1 MNRFDGKL
9 VLLVGGYS
17 GIGAAAAERLANEGA
32 SLVLVGR
39 QEAKLQATLAKL
51 SGSGHE
57 IVVADAVYSEQLQP
71 VVQIGR
77 KRGGYSGA
85 VVCAGSHTVRPL
97 AVLTREGIAQA
108 FEANVTTALLA
119 TGAFA
124 KAAAKEG
131 AGVVWLSSVAAMR
144 GTATFSAYAA
154 AKGALISAA
163 RVAAIELA
171 PRHIRVN
178 VIAAGVVETPMS
190 AGWLALLNEEQ
201 KAALKHRHLLG
212 IGQPEDVAG
221 VIAFLLSDD
230 ARWMTGSVVTAD
242 GGLSAQ

>member
-1 MNRFDGKL
+1 MGRFDGKSML
-9 VLLVGGYS
+9 IVGGYS
-17 GIGAAAAERLANEGA
+17 AIGKAAAARLAGEGA

-39 QEAKLQATLAKL
+39 KEEKLKEALAAMP
-51 SGSGHE
+51 GSGHE
-57 IVVADAVYSEQLQP
+57 IVVADAAVSEQLQP

-85 VVCAGSHTVRPL
+85 VVCAGAHVVRPIS
-97 AVLTREGIAQA
+97 VLNREMIAQS

-124 KAAAKEG
+124 KAACKEG
-131 AGVVWLSSVAAMR
+131 GGMVWLSSVAAMR
-144 GTATFSAYAA
+144 GTATFSVYAA

-163 RVAAIELA
+163 RVAAVELA
-171 PRHIRVN
+171 SRHIRVN
-178 VIAAGVVETPMS
+178 VIAAGVVESPMS
-190 AGWLALLNEEQ
+190 DGWLALLNEEQ
-201 KAALKHRHLLG
+201 KTALKHRHLLG

>member
-9 VLLVGGYS
+9 VLVVGGYS
-17 GIGAAAAERLANEGA
+17 GIGIAAAERLAGEGA

-39 QEAKLQATLAKL
+39 QEEKLLAALAKL
-51 SGSGHE
+51 PGAGHE
-57 IVVADAVYSEQLQP
+57 MVVADAAFADQLQP
-71 VVQIGR
+71 LVQIGR
-77 KRGGYSGA
+77 KRGGYAGA

-97 AVLTREGIAQA
+97 SVLNREGIAQA
-108 FEANVTTALLA
+108 FESNVTTALLA

-131 AGVVWLSSVAAMR
+131 TGVVWLSSVAALR

-171 PRHIRVN
+171 PRKIRVN
-178 VIAAGVVETPMS
+178 VIAAGVVETEMS
-190 AGWLALLNEEQ
+190 KSWLALLSEEQ

-212 IGQPEDVAG
+212 IGQPADIAG

-230 ARWMTGSVVTAD
+230 ARWMTGSMVTAD

>member
-1 MNRFDGKL
+1 MGRFDGKL

-17 GIGAAAAERLANEGA
+17 GIGVAAARRLADEGA
-32 SLVLVGR
+32 SLVLLGR
-39 QEAKLQATLAKL
+39 QEEKLRETLATLPGA
-51 SGSGHE
+51 GHE
-57 IVVADAVYSEQLQP
+57 IVVADAAFSEQLQP

-77 KRGGYSGA
+77 KRGGYAGG

-97 AVLTREGIAQA
+97 SVLNRDGIAQA

-119 TGAFA
+119 TAALA
-124 KAAAKEG
+124 KSAAKDG
-131 AGVVWLSSVAAMR
+131 GSIVWFSSVAALR
-144 GTATFSAYAA
+144 GTATFAAYAA

-171 PRHIRVN
+171 PRRIRVN

-190 AGWLALLNEEQ
+190 AGWLAMLNEEQ
-201 KAALKHRHLLG
+201 KTALNQRHLLG
-212 IGQPEDVAG
+212 IGKPEDLAG

-242 GGLSAQ
+242 GGLAAQ

>member
-9 VLLVGGYS
+9 VLVVGGYS

-32 SLVLVGR
+32 SLILVGR
-39 QEAKLQATLAKL
+39 QEEKLQAALAKL
-51 SGSGHE
+51 PGAGHE
-57 IVVADAVYSEQLQP
+57 IVVADAVNAEQLQP

-77 KRGGYSGA
+77 KRGGYAGA

-97 AVLTREGIAQA
+97 AVLNREAIAQA

-119 TGAFA
+119 TAAFA
-124 KAAAKEG
+124 KAASKEG

-171 PRHIRVN
+171 PRRIRVN

-201 KAALKHRHLLG
+201 SAALIHRHLLG
-212 IGQPEDVAG
+212 IGKPEDLAG

-230 ARWMTGSVVTAD
+230 ARWMTGSVLTAD
-242 GGLSAQ
+242 GGLSVQ